1 LELIAA
7 AEGGDLSS
15 LRKALA
21 QGARI
26 DARDARG
33 RTALLAAMQSN
44 RGEAVK
50 ALLEAVVLSDGGPPH
65 QRIVQMLVE
74 YKADVNLADRNGVTR
89 WAMRG
94 PADSGKSNVFWH
106 EPERARLMRPG
117 HGGRFKVFT
126 RTPVSFGMSPRAFQ
140 IKPTRT

>member
-1 LELIAA
+1 VERQPLELELIAA

-21 QGARI
+21 QGTRI

-50 ALLEAVVLSDGGPPH
+50 ALLEAMVLSDGGPPH

-74 YKADVNLADRNGVTR
+74 YKADVNLADRNGVTPLGHAR
-89 WAMRG
+89 TRG
-94 PADSGKSNVFWH
+94 FR
-106 EPERARLMRPG
+106 EIERILARAGAR
-117 HGGRFKVFT
+117 
-126 RTPVSFGMSPRAFQ
+126 
-140 IKPTRT
+140 